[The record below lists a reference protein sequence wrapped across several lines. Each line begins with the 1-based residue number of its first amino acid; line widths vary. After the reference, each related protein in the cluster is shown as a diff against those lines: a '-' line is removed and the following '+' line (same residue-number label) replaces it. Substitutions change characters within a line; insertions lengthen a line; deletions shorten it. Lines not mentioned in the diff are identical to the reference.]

1 MLDRVDRILLAS
13 HDASA
18 TARRWQQLLDA
29 QIVRENS
36 VPALNSKRVVI
47 HLGDSEIEIH
57 QPEGEGPIADHLHN
71 SSGPFAAGFATPD
84 IEALT
89 SHLES
94 LGIAPLA
101 IGEDQIFLDSA
112 ALGIPGLR
120 VVVSPLRELES
131 VGLVNML
138 YECTHLTADAP
149 RDTAEIARV
158 FNLDPG
164 QFVAIGSDAYGYK
177 GTLTLFDNTRLHRVE
192 TIDPYDRSKTMGRY
206 FERFG
211 PSLYM
216 CYAEAP
222 DLVPIQARL
231 KDLAAT
237 DWTGSDE
244 DLDGLFIHP
253 KATGSVMMGISRA
266 THAWT
271 WSGFPDRV
279 VPVKG

>member
-1 MLDRVDRILLAS
+1 MLDRVDRILIAS

-36 VPALNSKRVVI
+36 VPAFNSKRVVI

-57 QPEGEGPIADHLHN
+57 EPLGEGPIAEHLHN
-71 SSGPFAAGFATPD
+71 GSGPFAAGFATPD
-84 IEALT
+84 IAGLT
-89 SHLES
+89 SHFKA
-94 LGIAPLA
+94 LGITPLA
-101 IGEDQIFLDSA
+101 IGEDQFYLDSA
-112 ALGIPGLR
+112 ALAIPGLR
-120 VVVSPLRELES
+120 VVVSPLRQLAS
-131 VGLVNML
+131 VGLIDTL

-158 FNLDPG
+158 FNLDPD
-164 QFVAIGSDAYGYK
+164 QFVEIGSDTYGYK

-192 TIDPYDRSKTMGRY
+192 TIDPYDRTKTMGRY
-206 FERFG
+206 FDRFG
-211 PSLYM
+211 SSLYM

-231 KDLAAT
+231 KDLAPSA
-237 DWTGSDE
+237 WTGSDE

-253 KATGSVMMGISRA
+253 RATGSIMMGISRA

-271 WSGFPDRV
+271 WSGFPQRV
-279 VPVKG
+279 VPVKS